1 MIYFCSDFH
10 YSHVNLCRGTSK
22 WSNKE
27 ENCRNFNTI
36 EEMNEAIVK
45 SINSVVKA
53 DDTLYHLGDWSL
65 GGWENIWNLRKQI
78 VCENIIQING
88 NHDEAISKDKFFP
101 FLEKQGNI
109 IYEISDKTKYRSLG
123 MLKNKSDVTARDMFT
138 KVYSNRLRI
147 VIEGQEII
155 LDHFPLEEWENM
167 GTGTW
172 HLYGHSH
179 HNLDNT
185 ETSTKYKRMDV
196 GWNGKVYSFDEIKKI
211 MSKREIKKH
220 H

>member
-1 MIYFCSDFH
+1 MIYFCSDLH
-10 YSHVNLCRGTSK
+10 AYHVNLCRGTSK

-65 GGWENIWNLRKQI
+65 GGWENIWNFRKQI
-78 VCENIIQING
+78 VCEHIMQVNG